1 MLKHKDLV
9 SQERNRHLSDLHQ
22 QFSAAQTRP
31 HRAAGGTCT
40 CLLAAR
46 NNYVGWVRAPL
57 LALMNANF
65 PPLDQCRSTQD
76 LRKPY
81 WCLCMCTHTHNQATV
96 YWLTARVRLPLAAN
110 ELGCACGEGKWNKT
124 PQIKKKKKGKW
135 DYSKGG
141 LYFYYTGAR
150 RQCASSALIHN
161 KSAKLL
167 LSLETK
173 IAVALKTHWKHLLSS
188 LFFFPLLFLV
198 QKWYKQQYKI
208 FVLLTVTKKGFWT
221 GLTDANCFCASAWIQ
236 QNSRSLPWEQP
247 QSCGLLHSFSIVKG
261 NMQNH
266 N

>member
-1 MLKHKDLV
+1 MLP
-9 SQERNRHLSDLHQ
+9 NRLRGVQHC
-22 QFSAAQTRP
+22 
-31 HRAAGGTCT
+31 GTSS
-40 CLLAAR
+40 
-46 NNYVGWVRAPL
+46 PPF
-57 LALMNANF
+57 LALRNANL
-65 PPLDQCRSTQD
+65 PAPRQVQKHLGTPKIPLMPMHTDPNLWPGHWAYLPHSK
-76 LRKPY
+76 RKSVISK
-81 WCLCMCTHTHNQATV
+81 CNGLGMGESEM
-96 YWLTARVRLPLAAN
+96 
-110 ELGCACGEGKWNKT
+110 EL
-124 PQIKKKKKGKW
+124 KKKKSKW

-188 LFFFPLLFLV
+188 LFFFFPLLILV

-208 FVLLTVTKKGFWT
+208 FVLLTVTKNGFWT
-221 GLTDANCFCASAWIQ
+221 RLTDANCFCASAWIQ
-236 QNSRSLPWEQP
+236 QNSRSLPREQP